1 MPEHAIEK
9 HENTPKP
16 AEPQIYETRDI
27 DQDNTL
33 LPMLIGGL
41 VAVVIGA
48 VVVMIFV

>member
-1 MPEHAIEK
+1 MQEQAIQK
-9 HENTPKP
+9 HEDEPKS
-16 AEPQIYETRDI
+16 AEQQVYKTRDI

-48 VVVMIFV
+48 IVVMVFV